1 MAFPS
6 ISLQPGQSQVDTS
19 AQYIRSLLPKC
30 YEPTVA
36 IIGGSGLS
44 ALEGII
50 SSFDMHSR
58 IDPAKSVQEDRQE
71 ISFDQLIGFP
81 IPSVSGHAGKLIFG
95 TIVTRNGKKINA
107 VLMSGRA
114 HFYEG
119 NDPKKATFPVR
130 VLGALNIKVLIVTNA
145 AGGLNREYRVGDIM
159 VINDVSLLSESK
171 LSFCPKNLVNQMLI
185 SKQHFSF
192 PSLSGSYNPLLGP
205 IDESS
210 AGPGHRFLA
219 LSDAYD
225 YNLRRAAWQA
235 WKKISPSQVSGAG
248 NRFQITDAD
257 RERRLQEGTYA
268 MVAGPT
274 YETRAE
280 SRLLSILGADVVGMS
295 TVPEVIVA
303 RHIGVRV
310 LGLTL
315 ITNLAVLD
323 KAPRGDDILEGN
335 KNVKFDISAGK
346 ANHVEVLEAGKVA
359 AEIMKDL
366 IIEILETDETI

>member
-1 MAFPS
+1 MT
-6 ISLQPGQSQVDTS
+6 ISSTSLEPGQSQLDAS
-19 AQYIRSLLPKC
+19 AQYIRSLLPKW
-30 YEPTVA
+30 YQPTVA

-44 ALEGII
+44 ALEDII
-50 SSFDMHSR
+50 SSFNLHSST
-58 IDPAKSVQEDRQE
+58 DPAKSVQEDRCE
-71 ISFDQLIGFP
+71 IRFDQLIGFP

-95 TIVTRNGKKINA
+95 TIVTRNGKKVNA

-119 NDPKKATFPVR
+119 NDPKKATFPIR
-130 VLGALNIKVLIVTNA
+130 VLGALNIKVLIA
-145 AGGLNREYRVGDIM
+145 
-159 VINDVSLLSESK
+159 
-171 LSFCPKNLVNQMLI
+171 
-185 SKQHFSF
+185 KQHISF

-205 IDESS
+205 IDNSS

-235 WKKISPSQVSGAG
+235 WKEISSLQAKEAANRLQIAG
-248 NRFQITDAD
+248 AD
-257 RERRLQEGTYA
+257 RQRRLQEGTYA

-280 SRLLSILGADVVGMS
+280 SRLLTILGADVVGMS

-315 ITNLAVLD
+315 ITNMAVLE

-335 KNVKFDISAGK
+335 EHTNYDISAGK
-346 ANHVEVLEAGKVA
+346 ANHVEVVEAGKVA
-359 AEIMKDL
+359 AEIIK
-366 IIEILETDETI
+366 

>member
-1 MAFPS
+1 MTISSTTHQPS
-6 ISLQPGQSQVDTS
+6 QPLVDAS
-19 AQYIRSLLPKC
+19 AQHIRSLLPKW

-50 SSFDMHSR
+50 SSFDSHSST
-58 IDPAKSVQEDRQE
+58 DPAKSLHEERYE
-71 ISFDQLIGFP
+71 IKFDQLTGFP
-81 IPSVSGHAGKLIFG
+81 IPSVSGHTGKLIFG
-95 TIVTRNGKKINA
+95 TIVTRNGKKINS

-119 NDPKKATFPVR
+119 NDAKKATFPIR
-130 VLGALNIKVLIVTNA
+130 VLGALNIKVLIITNA

-159 VINDVSLLSESK
+159 VINDHL
-171 LSFCPKNLVNQMLI
+171 
-185 SKQHFSF
+185 SF

-225 YNLRRAAWQA
+225 YDLRKTAWQA
-235 WKKISPSQVSGAG
+235 WKKISSSQVNELRS
-248 NRFQITDAD
+248 RFQITGAD

-280 SRLLSILGADVVGMS
+280 SRLLSTLGSDAVGMS

-303 RHIGVRV
+303 RHIGARV

-315 ITNLAVLD
+315 ITNLAVLE
-323 KAPRGDDILEGN
+323 KAPRGDDFLEGN
-335 KNVKFDISAGK
+335 EQKNYDISTGK
-346 ANHVEVLEAGKVA
+346 ANHIEVLEAGKISV
-359 AEIMKDL
+359 EIMKEL